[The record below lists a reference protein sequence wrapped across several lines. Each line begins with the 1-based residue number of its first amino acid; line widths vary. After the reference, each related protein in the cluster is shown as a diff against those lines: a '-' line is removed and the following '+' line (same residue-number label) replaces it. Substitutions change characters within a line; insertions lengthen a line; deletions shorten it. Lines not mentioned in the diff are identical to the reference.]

1 MHVHEKIDVKVND
14 KFLEK
19 FANRYIEQRSQLNF
33 DLKGLD
39 DNILFKTNGFDSK
52 LLEGIIR
59 EHAVAHDFLK
69 DKNNN
74 PDVLRNIYRSDLGEL
89 LMTYYFEEK
98 LDSESKFII
107 PLKNITFRERAD
119 MPGRG
124 LDAIG
129 YRVDSDKITVLL
141 GEAKVSHERKSPP
154 SVVDKTE
161 DSIYKTHKKHND
173 NIDVIIERLTD
184 YCRRL
189 GTSDAEM
196 IGLVIL
202 SMKANKKDVYSLT
215 FGSTL
220 IRDFKCVN
228 ESSDF
233 GKMKTN
239 IKEFTPN
246 KIHFSIL
253 SFTEKEISETVELF
267 FKKVQEL
274 IK

>member
-52 LLEGIIR
+52 LLEGIIC
-59 EHAVAHDFLK
+59 EHSVAHDFLK

-239 IKEFTPN
+239 IEEFTPN